1 MVRLSVIS
9 RQLPVISKQLP
20 VSSKQLPVSS
30 KQFLVTS
37 KQLSVNS
44 KLLAGVVLVCVF
56 CLCGCE
62 SFRFAATEVQKENA
76 WRHRQVCEA
85 ASEHAVDEDASEV
98 LCGLTAMAADQS
110 AAFVVDYGVP
120 RELPEFEDVDTMLE
134 NGSVV
139 AAAAK
144 EDAARRPDVWT
155 VADNALEL
163 GVALAGLVG
172 GVYGVRAAGYLK
184 TAREKSRALQEI
196 VEGNELFKQL
206 WPEQAERFKE
216 AQAKQS
222 ATTKRLVTDAKAG

>member
-9 RQLPVISKQLP
+9 KQFS
-20 VSSKQLPVSS
+20 VSSK
-30 KQFLVTS
+30 KFLVTS
-37 KQLSVNS
+37 QWLTGIMLSV
-44 KLLAGVVLVCVF
+44 VF
-56 CLCGCE
+56 CLCGCG
-62 SFRFAATEVQKENA
+62 SFRFAATDAQKENA
-76 WRHRQVCEA
+76 WRHRQVCVA
-85 ASEHAVDEDASEV
+85 ASEQAADEDASEV
-98 LCGLTAMAADQS
+98 LCGLTALAADQS

-144 EDAARRPDVWT
+144 EDAARRPDVW
-155 VADNALEL
+155 VLADSAMEL
-163 GVALAGLVG
+163 GIALAGLVG

-196 VEGNELFKQL
+196 VQGNELYKQL

-222 ATTKRLVTDAKAG
+222 ATTKRLVTDAKVG